1 MNDEIYKNILE
12 VYKESGPFYISK
24 NPKIKIGESDFHG
37 TSYLVVYINAGVIE
51 LDHLL
56 NDTSFNILESEKRM
70 NDNYNSILDK
80 ITEWNYAYNL
90 KKEYF
95 NN

>member
-1 MNDEIYKNILE
+1 MNYELYKNIIE
-12 VYKESGPFYISK
+12 AYKESGPFYISK

-37 TSYLVVYINAGVIE
+37 TSYFVVYTDSGIIE
-51 LDHLL
+51 LDRLL
-56 NDTSFNILESEKRM
+56 KSVEEKGYNISLHNIRIFN
-70 NDNYNSILDK
+70 K
-80 ITEWNYAYNL
+80 ISEWNYAYKL

>member
-24 NPKIKIGESDFHG
+24 NPKIKIGESNFHG

-56 NDTSFNILESEKRM
+56 NASSFNMLESEERI
-70 NDNYNSILDK
+70 NNYNYILDK
-80 ITEWNYAYNL
+80 ITEWNYSYNI